1 MTKTL
6 PILTDE
12 EVHRCLPADEEA
24 GFGALAT
31 DKGFLPLKA
40 MDVQARI
47 DGLLAQTTLCQTFV
61 NALGE
66 PLEAT
71 YIFPLPDRAAVTHFR
86 MEVAGRVIE
95 GVLKEREEARQ
106 DFEQAIQSGR
116 RAAITEEE
124 RPGVFT
130 LRVDNLMP
138 GEEATVRLTMT
149 GPLVYS
155 DGEATFRFPLV
166 VAPRY
171 IPGTPLPGPSV
182 GDGVAPDTDAV
193 PDASRISPPVLLPGF
208 PNPVRLSLA
217 VEVHAAG
224 MPVDDFR
231 SSLHA
236 IAVSNGEGS
245 RRITLQPGERL
256 NRDFILRFRVGEQT
270 VQTALAVQPDADGK
284 EGTFLL
290 TIVPP
295 TGQSQAVRP
304 RDIVFVLDRSGSM
317 GGWKMVAARRALA
330 RMVDTL
336 TDRDRF
342 TVYAFDDTIETAS
355 SFGGIALVQARDRNR
370 YRAVEFLARIE
381 ARGGTEMAQPLQQA
395 VLQLAG
401 KDAERERILVLVTDG
416 QVGNEDQILRGL
428 AQRVQDLRVFTLGID
443 QAVNAAFLQRLACLG
458 GGSCELVESEDR
470 LDEVM
475 AKVHRRIGAPVLTG
489 LRLEPAGLEVDSPT
503 VVPGRLPD
511 LFAGAPLLILGRY
524 RGGARGSIT
533 VKAQDAAGRL
543 WSEAVQASSS
553 ASAAISSV
561 WARGQVRELED
572 RYVTG
577 RGDHDRLEKQI
588 VQTSLQFGV
597 LCRFT
602 AFVAVDVK
610 EVVNPSGQVH
620 RVTQPVEAASGW
632 AMLGT
637 DREEALRETVGYRG
651 AMPAGFASSVRSVM
665 RALRRDASMDM
676 GDPMCAMTPG
686 PGDTGMFAAL
696 PPQAL
701 PPAGQ
706 VPAASSGSGP
716 ASGSRKR
723 AGIRGKLG
731 GLFGRRHE
739 PSKSPPPL
747 PPERIDLTAYRR
759 RAMDLLKRL
768 HSAQGSSAANRLTA
782 LGVLAV
788 QLAALVEDLQTI
800 GVPVAEVRP
809 LEDLL
814 NELRGLLA
822 GKGAGESSIAQL
834 WTRVEEV
841 LQEFCQ
847 GHGTGAAP
855 AGKRRKGFWK

>member
-1 MTKTL
+1 MTKTV

-31 DKGFLPLKA
+31 DKGLLPLRA
-40 MDVQARI
+40 MDIETRI
-47 DGLLAQTTLCQTFV
+47 DGLVAQTTLRQTFV
-61 NALGE
+61 NTLGE

-95 GVLKEREEARQ
+95 GVLKQREEARQ
-106 DFEQAIQSGR
+106 EYEQAIQSGR

-130 LRVDNLMP
+130 LRVGNLMP
-138 GEEATVRLTMT
+138 GEVATVRLTMT

-182 GDGVAPDTDAV
+182 GDGIAPDTDAV

-224 MPVDDFR
+224 MPVADFR

-236 IAVSNGEGS
+236 IAVANGEGS

-270 VQTALAVQPDADGK
+270 VRTALAVQPDTEGK

-290 TIVPP
+290 TIMPP
-295 TGQSQAVRP
+295 TRQTQAVRP
-304 RDIVFVLDRSGSM
+304 RDVVFVLDRSGSM

-355 SFGGIALVQARDRNR
+355 SFGGMGLVPATDRNR

-475 AKVHRRIGAPVLTG
+475 DKVHRRIGTPVLTG
-489 LRLEPAGLEVDSPT
+489 MRLEPAGLEVDSAT
-503 VVPGRLPD
+503 VVPGRLPA

-524 RGGARGSIT
+524 RGVTRGSIT
-533 VKAQDAAGRL
+533 VKAQDAAGRP
-543 WSEAVQASSS
+543 WSEAVQGVSS

-577 RGDHDRLEKQI
+577 RGDRNRLEKQI
-588 VQTSLQFGV
+588 VETSLRFGV

-620 RVTQPVEAASGW
+620 RVTQPVEPAAGW

-637 DREEALRETVGYRG
+637 DQQLEGLRASVGRRG
-651 AMPAGFASSVRSVM
+651 GMPAGLASSVGSAM
-665 RALRRDASMDM
+665 RAFRRDASRDL
-676 GDPMCAMTPG
+676 GDPMCAMTPEL
-686 PGDTGMFAAL
+686 GDTGTFAAP
-696 PPQAL
+696 PPQAV
-701 PPAGQ
+701 PG
-706 VPAASSGSGP
+706 VPAPAAGSGSSPPKSAGKP
-716 ASGSRKR
+716 G
-723 AGIRGKLG
+723 GIRGKLG
-731 GLFGRRHE
+731 GLFGRRQE
-739 PSKSPPPL
+739 PSKSPL
-747 PPERIDLTAYRR
+747 LHPPERIDLTAYRR
-759 RAMDLLKRL
+759 RAVDLFKRL
-768 HSAQGSSAANRLTA
+768 HSAQGGSAGDRLTA

-800 GVPVAEVRP
+800 GVVTAEVRP

-814 NELRGLLA
+814 NELRGQLA
-822 GKGAGESSIAQL
+822 SKGAGESAIAHL
-834 WTRVEEV
+834 WTQVEKV